1 MGHELMPV
9 LVSSLYEI
17 LLQLLNHAALIK
29 LGKTDKTELRML
41 KNILRKVRLNINAK
55 YKSQKTSNRAFRE
68 SF

>member
-17 LLQLLNHAALIK
+17 LLQLLNHPVLIK
-29 LGKTDKTELRML
+29 LGKTDKTELQML

-55 YKSQKTSNRAFRE
+55 YKSQKTSSRAFRE
-68 SF
+68 NF

>member
-17 LLQLLNHAALIK
+17 LLQLLNHPVLIK
-29 LGKTDKTELRML
+29 LGKTDKTELQML

-55 YKSQKTSNRAFRE
+55 YKS
-68 SF
+68 

>member
-55 YKSQKTSNRAFRE
+55 YKSQKTSSRAFRE
-68 SF
+68 NF